1 MIFILTENGVYIP
14 QADQIGSILEGPG
27 AKRDQKPFTLPKLS
41 SSQHE
46 LVQKAKK
53 YAFEQSIKSV
63 LVKQTI
69 AHQQQV
75 KTLLKL
81 MIFFY
86 LLNKINEKRFMK
98 MVIML
103 CCQFFPYYCKVLF
116 FLTANAEFS
125 DNCTETTGFGLDVQV
140 GGFLSI

>member
-1 MIFILTENGVYIP
+1 METPHPHPKKNPKTKISTCRKKVLLTIPFLHHCIFCVEVLTYCLHLAENGVYIP
-14 QADQIGSILEGPG
+14 QADQIGSLLEGPG

-41 SSQHE
+41 STQHE

-75 KTLLKL
+75 CINEL
-81 MIFFY
+81 MI
-86 LLNKINEKRFMK
+86 
-98 MVIML
+98 
-103 CCQFFPYYCKVLF
+103 
-116 FLTANAEFS
+116 S
-125 DNCTETTGFGLDVQV
+125 
-140 GGFLSI
+140 